1 MEIIEPLELE
11 GTFEDHLVQLL
22 YNEQEHVQ
30 LDQAAQGLIHSFT
43 LKVSSD
49 GASTTS
55 LDSLFHCLTTLI
67 LKNFSF
73 ISNLN
78 LPSFSLK
85 PFPLVLSQQI
95 LPNSLSLLSY
105 SPFRY

>member
-1 MEIIEPLELE
+1 MKIIEPLELE

-55 LDSLFHCLTTLI
+55 LDNLFQLLI
-67 LKNFSF
+67 
-73 ISNLN
+73 
-78 LPSFSLK
+78 P
-85 PFPLVLSQQI
+85 
-95 LPNSLSLLSY
+95 LSL
-105 SPFRY
+105 

>member
-1 MEIIEPLELE
+1 MKIIEPLELE

-49 GASTTS
+49 GASITS
-55 LDSLFHCLTTLI
+55 LGNLFQCLTTLTVKDFF
-67 LKNFSF
+67 L

-78 LPSFSLK
+78 LL
-85 PFPLVLSQQI
+85 
-95 LPNSLSLLSY
+95 SLS
-105 SPFRY
+105 